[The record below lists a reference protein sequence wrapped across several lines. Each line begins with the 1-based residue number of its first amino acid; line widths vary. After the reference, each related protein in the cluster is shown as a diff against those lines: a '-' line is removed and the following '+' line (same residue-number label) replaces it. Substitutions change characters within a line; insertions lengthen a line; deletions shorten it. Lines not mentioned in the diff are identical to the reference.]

1 MARSE
6 ASRDLAPTRRIQLR
20 AAMVDEIKAVARR
33 QLVEQGPGAVSLR
46 GIAREIGTASSALF
60 RYFPSYNDLITAL
73 VVDALDSLA
82 TALDDAPDT
91 QPLSAHAARWF
102 SVGLA
107 YRRWSLDHTAEFAL
121 THGTPLPGYAAPADI
136 TGPPAGRALRVPL
149 REYVGAVQAGVAD
162 PDCSE
167 VPEDIGTGDL
177 LVSLGLDPEE
187 TNEPRIVAIVMNA
200 RASMMGYLVAEIF
213 GSLALLVNDAEKLYR
228 AHLRSV
234 MLGMGF
240 DRAEV
245 AVLAG

>member
-1 MARSE
+1 
-6 ASRDLAPTRRIQLR
+6 
-20 AAMVDEIKAVARR
+20 MVDEIKAVARR
-33 QLVEQGPGAVSLR
+33 QLLEQGPGAVSLR

-82 TALDDAPDT
+82 TALIAALDAHP
-91 QPLSAHAARWF
+91 PSANAARTF
-102 SVGLA
+102 AVGMA
-107 YRRWSLDHTAEFAL
+107 YRRWSLAHTAEFAL
-121 THGTPLPGYAAPADI
+121 THGTPLPGYEAPADI
-136 TGPPAGRALRVPL
+136 TGPPAGRALRVLL
-149 REYVGAVQAGVAD
+149 REYVAAVQAGVAD

-177 LVSLGLDPEE
+177 LVTLGLDPDE
-187 TNEPRIVAIVMNA
+187 TNEPRIVGIVLNA

-213 GSLALLVNDAEKLYR
+213 GSLAHLVNDTDMLYT
-228 AHLRSV
+228 AHLRGV

-245 AVLAG
+245 GVLTG